1 MSVDCLATLAATEK
15 YIDIFLVELFPY
27 SVHIAKDL
35 CVCGHVR
42 LLTHA
47 LLSRGMSVKSESTC
61 FATWGVNPVKYVCV
75 PSYGSLYCIKRGTRV
90 QYYACAQAN
99 SRSTCTY
106 ILHTTYSIRPVVWVL
121 RRRFLLCNF
130 SCMANRCAHT
140 LETYLTQAIFFRLL
154 QPFVVWAIITWL
166 AIIKLLQMKPLRL
179 FHNYFLGPIKGNWF
193 RWKRHSLNDCS
204 GM

>member
-1 MSVDCLATLAATEK
+1 MFCSHFFLFCSVLVRMCVSECRLSR
-15 YIDIFLVELFPY
+15 DIGCDGKIYRYFPRWTF
-27 SVHIAKDL
+27 SLLCAHCQGPV

-106 ILHTTYSIRPVVWVL
+106 ILHTYILHSTCRLSAASSVFAVQLFVYGKSLCTHTWNVFNASNILSTFAAIRG
-121 RRRFLLCNF
+121 
-130 SCMANRCAHT
+130 MGDY
-140 LETYLTQAIFFRLL
+140 YLA
-154 QPFVVWAIITWL
+154 
-166 AIIKLLQMKPLRL
+166 
-179 FHNYFLGPIKGNWF
+179 GN
-193 RWKRHSLNDCS
+193 N
-204 GM
+204 